1 MLSSKKGAA
10 LMQVLLVAA
19 ILAGIAT
26 MLLRAN
32 LSRVSTA
39 HQTRR
44 LTSSQIEVES
54 CMEEINQM
62 WAAKTPEA
70 FSRDLRECIFY
81 CKAGPNKT
89 NFDEPCYDPAGTGEV
104 TNLENRVTEY
114 ICESTGGDGY
124 DPGHVVRAVMSKES
138 GLCQIEYTV
147 QNTQDL

>member
-54 CMEEINQM
+54 CMEEINQL

-70 FSRDLRECIFY
+70 FSRDLSECIFY

-89 NFDEPCYDPAGTGEV
+89 NFDEPCYDPAGTGDP
-104 TNLENRVTEY
+104 ENRVTDY
-114 ICESTGGDGY
+114 TCASTGGDGY
-124 DPGHVVRAVMSKES
+124 APGHVVQAHISTGSS
-138 GLCQIEYTV
+138 GCQIEYTV
-147 QNTQDL
+147 RNTQDL